1 MPVGSAGDRRRD
13 QGSCS
18 VNGLP
23 DIASIDTTSD
33 LLDEDR
39 SETLCPEALVYAE
52 EVDLST
58 HDLTSIELHRHWNA
72 RDATV

>member
-1 MPVGSAGDRRRD
+1 MPVGSTGNRRRN

-23 DIASIDTTSD
+23 DIASIDTTCD

-39 SETLCPEALVYAE
+39 SETLGSEALVYAE

-58 HDLTSIELHRHWNA
+58 HDLTTIKLHRHWNA
-72 RDATV
+72 CDAAI